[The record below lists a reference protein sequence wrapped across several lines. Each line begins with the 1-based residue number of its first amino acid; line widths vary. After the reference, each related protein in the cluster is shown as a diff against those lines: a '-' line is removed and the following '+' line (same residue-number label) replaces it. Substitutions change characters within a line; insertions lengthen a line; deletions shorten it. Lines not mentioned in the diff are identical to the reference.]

1 MPECLTTWPNL
12 DALAILRDKRAMDD
26 VPTNPY
32 ALVKVLY
39 VFAALFALC
48 ASAMWFRFVDARRA
62 KADVGGAPSFRWLSE
77 AATATG
83 LTLFAAAGGFLL
95 SLFL

>member
-1 MPECLTTWPNL
+1 
-12 DALAILRDKRAMDD
+12 MDE

-32 ALVKVLY
+32 TLVTALY
-39 VFAALFALC
+39 FFAALFALC
-48 ASAMWFRFVDARRA
+48 AGVMWFRFADARRA
-62 KADVGGAPSFRWLSE
+62 KADIGGAPSLRWLSE

-83 LTLFAAAGGFLL
+83 LTLFTAAGGFLL